1 MYKSRLVG
9 ALADRPPEAHFILS
23 QSTQS
28 ILEFKA
34 TCPKS
39 LEGILADELAS
50 LGALELRQSVG
61 TVYFK
66 ASLECAYRC
75 CLWSR
80 LANRILLILSEFNLE
95 SADELYAGVR
105 AIEWSEHL
113 AGDGS
118 FAIDFN
124 GKAHWLNN
132 TQFGMFRCK
141 DAVVDYFR
149 DTQDRRP
156 DIEKTQPDIRLNV
169 RVKKGRAELALDLSG
184 ESLHRR
190 GYRSKGGLAP
200 LKENLAAAILL
211 RADWPGMAAR
221 GGGLIDPMCGSGTL
235 LIEGAWMAMD
245 IAPGLLRRRWGFD
258 RWQAHV
264 PSLWE
269 RLRDEARE
277 RRSQGLDRQWPEI
290 RGYDASASAIRMAE
304 ENIDRAGLKGR
315 VRVLRKE
322 LSEFVKPT
330 HADLATG
337 LILTNPPYGE
347 RLGDESSLVHLYRYL
362 GEAFSRDFIGWRAGV
377 FTGNPHLGKAM
388 QWHSHQHYK
397 MLNGSIE
404 SRLLMFEL
412 TEGNR
417 VQKRSGSE
425 QVDAGT
431 QSSLP
436 LSAGAKMFANRIS
449 KNQKR
454 LDKWL
459 NSEGISCYRL
469 YDADMPEYAV
479 AVDRYEDWLM
489 VSEYAAPATVSEE
502 KAEARLRD
510 IMTALPGAT
519 GVPDKR
525 IVLKQR
531 RRQRGRDQY
540 QRQQRSNQMLT
551 VREGQ
556 AKLLVNLQDYL
567 DSGLFIDHRR
577 VRLEIAARAKGAS
590 FLNLFAYT
598 GAASV
603 QAAIG
608 GAKWTTSVD
617 LSPRYMQWARENLSL
632 NGMSEARHHTIQADC
647 MEWLRSNDKGFDL
660 ILLDPPTFSN
670 SKRTDTVLDTQRDHA
685 ELIELTMK
693 SLNDKGLLIFSTNRR
708 DFKLDKELA
717 ERFQIE
723 DKTEWS
729 LDMDVKRHGKPIHY
743 CWFIRARQ

>member
-9 ALADRPPEAHFILS
+9 ALADQPPQAATILLQTP
-23 QSTQS
+23 QSTFA
-28 ILEFKA
+28 FKA

-39 LEGILADELAS
+39 LEEILADELVA
-50 LGALELRQSVG
+50 LGATEPRQSVG
-61 TVYFK
+61 AVYFN
-66 ASLECAYRC
+66 ASMECAYCC

-80 LANRILLILSEFNLE
+80 LANRILLILSDFEID
-95 SADELYAGVR
+95 SGDELYAGVK
-105 AIEWSEHL
+105 AITWNEHM

-141 DAVVDYFR
+141 DAIVDYFK
-149 DTQDRRP
+149 DSEDRRP

-169 RVKKGRAELALDLSG
+169 RVKKGRAQVALDLSG
-184 ESLHRR
+184 DSLHRR

-200 LKENLAAAILL
+200 LKENLAAAILI

-221 GGGLIDPMCGSGTL
+221 GGALIDPMCGSGTL
-235 LIEGAWMAMD
+235 IIEGAWMAMD

-258 RWQAHV
+258 RWLGHV
-264 PSLWE
+264 PALWDA
-269 RLRDEARE
+269 LREEAKT
-277 RRSQGLDRQWPEI
+277 RRSAGLDRQWPEI
-290 RGYDASASAIRMAE
+290 RGYDASASAIAMAE
-304 ENIDRAGLKGR
+304 ENIEDAGLKGR

-322 LSEFVKPT
+322 LSDFVKPT
-330 HADLATG
+330 HAELSTG

-388 QWHSHQHYK
+388 QWHSHQQYK

-404 SRLLMFEL
+404 SRLLLFEL
-412 TEGNR
+412 SEGNR
-417 VQKRSGSE
+417 VQKRSSDVRSGE
-425 QVDAGT
+425 AVE
-431 QSSLP
+431 SSLP
-436 LSAGAKMFANRIS
+436 LSAGAKMFANRIV
-449 KNQKR
+449 KNQKK

-459 NSEGISCYRL
+459 KKESITCYRL

-479 AVDRYEDWLM
+479 AIDRYGDWLM
-489 VSEYAAPATVSEE
+489 VSEYAAPATIAEE
-502 KAEARLRD
+502 KAETRLRD
-510 IMTALPGAT
+510 IMTALPSAT
-519 GVPDKR
+519 GVPEKR

-531 RRQRGRDQY
+531 RRQRGKEQY
-540 QRQQRSNQMLT
+540 QRQQRSNQMIT
-551 VREGQ
+551 VQEGQ
-556 AKLLVNLQDYL
+556 AKLLLNLQDYL

-577 VRLEIAARAKGAS
+577 VRLEIAQRAKGLT

-603 QAAIG
+603 HAALG

-647 MEWLRSNDKGFDL
+647 MEWLHNNDKGFDL

-670 SKRTDTVLDTQRDHA
+670 SKRTDTVLDTQRDHG
-685 ELIELTMK
+685 ELIELSMK
-693 SLNDKGLLIFSTNRR
+693 SLNPNGLLIFSTNRR
-708 DFKLDKELA
+708 DFKFDPAVSEKFEV
-717 ERFQIE
+717 E
-723 DKTEWS
+723 DRTQWS
-729 LDMDVKRHGKPIHY
+729 LDVDVQRHGKPIHY
-743 CWFIRARQ
+743 CWFIRAKS

>member
-1 MYKSRLVG
+1 M
-9 ALADRPPEAHFILS
+9 S
-23 QSTQS
+23 QSPQS
-28 ILEFKA
+28 TFEFKA

-39 LEGILADELAS
+39 LEGILAGELTA
-50 LGALELRQSVG
+50 LGALETRESVG
-61 TVYFK
+61 AVYFRGT
-66 ASLECAYRC
+66 LECGYRC

-80 LANRILLILSEFNLE
+80 LANRILLILSEFQLE

-105 AIEWSEHL
+105 AVEWREHL
-113 AGDGS
+113 KGDGS

-132 TQFGMFRCK
+132 TQFGVFRCK
-141 DAVVDYFR
+141 DAIVDYFR
-149 DTQDRRP
+149 DTQNRRP
-156 DIEKTQPDIRLNV
+156 DIEKNQPDIRLNV
-169 RVKKGRAELALDLSG
+169 RVKKGSAQVALDLSG

-221 GGGLIDPMCGSGTL
+221 GGALIDPMCGSGTL
-235 LIEGAWMAMD
+235 LIEGAWMVMD

-258 RWQAHV
+258 RWLGHEA
-264 PSLWE
+264 SLWE
-269 RLRDEARE
+269 RLREEAKE
-277 RRSQGLDRQWPEI
+277 RRSAGFDRQWPEI
-290 RGYDASASAIRMAE
+290 RGYDASASAVASAE
-304 ENIDRAGLKGR
+304 ENIERAGLRGR

-330 HADLATG
+330 HAEISTG

-362 GEAFSRDFIGWRAGV
+362 GDAFSRDFIGWRAGV

-404 SRLLMFEL
+404 SRLLLFDL
-412 TEGNR
+412 SEGNR
-417 VQKRSGSE
+417 VQKRSSGDPGGDSP
-425 QVDAGT
+425 A
-431 QSSLP
+431 SALP
-436 LSAGAKMFANRIS
+436 LSAGARMFANRIV
-449 KNQKR
+449 KNRKK

-459 NSEGISCYRL
+459 KKEGISCYRL

-489 VSEYAAPATVSEE
+489 VSEYAAPATISDE

-510 IMTALPGAT
+510 IMMALPGAT

-531 RRQRGRDQY
+531 RRQRGKEQY
-540 QRQQRSNQMLT
+540 QRQQRSNQMIT

-577 VRLEIAARAKGAS
+577 VRLELAARAKGAS

-598 GAASV
+598 GAATV
-603 QAAIG
+603 QAAIA

-647 MEWLRSNDKGFDL
+647 IEWLEANDKGFDL

-670 SKRTDTVLDTQRDHA
+670 SKRTDTVLDTQRDHVR
-685 ELIELTMK
+685 LIDLAIK
-693 SLNDKGLLIFSTNRR
+693 SLNPDGLLIFSTNRR
-708 DFKLDKELA
+708 DFKLAGEVAQRYHL
-717 ERFQIE
+717 E
-723 DKTEWS
+723 DRTEWS

-743 CWFIRARQ
+743 CWFIRRKN